1 MARERKTEPK
11 RSKSPSTSFLK
22 SAPAQEMVPRLMVI
36 LSTLFLV
43 VVGLVMVY
51 SSSSITS
58 LVEQGDPLGEAI
70 KQCLFAVIGTAMA
83 VAVAKFVGEDAW
95 RGRIGDLFYWVCMG
109 VLVLTFIFGTVGLGA
124 KRWLIIG
131 PISIQGSEFAKIVF
145 VMMAARFVEEYR
157 QGHLDFR
164 TAAWKGA
171 LFIALPLVVFVLGAQ
186 SDLGTTI
193 ICLVGVGVVVW
204 LGGLSWRATVS
215 VFAIVA
221 VLGII
226 AIVAFP
232 YRMQRLM
239 NFSDPW
245 ADAQNTGY
253 QLVHS
258 FKALASGG
266 LLGVGVGNSY
276 EKLLYLPE
284 AETDFI
290 FAIVGEEMG
299 LLGSFLVI
307 AAFMVFL
314 VGGFTIAKQARSTF
328 MSLFAA
334 GLTVMIVF
342 QAFLNISCVVGLAPT
357 TGKPLPFISSGGSSL
372 LSSLLLVGV
381 LLSISYSSSNE
392 GEYRQRRDNL
402 RVVSAERREEYRE
415 QRPDG
420 HRAGARDRRHDGH
433 RGERRPGSS
442 NGYSGRGS
450 GLRISQRLDS
460 GVSSV
465 LQPVQAGRP
474 ATQATYARQVRAQRR

>member
-1 MARERKTEPK
+1 
-11 RSKSPSTSFLK
+11 
-22 SAPAQEMVPRLMVI
+22 
-36 LSTLFLV
+36 
-43 VVGLVMVY
+43 
-51 SSSSITS
+51 
-58 LVEQGDPLGEAI
+58 
-70 KQCLFAVIGTAMA
+70 
-83 VAVAKFVGEDAW
+83 
-95 RGRIGDLFYWVCMG
+95 
-109 VLVLTFIFGTVGLGA
+109 
-124 KRWLIIG
+124 
-131 PISIQGSEFAKIVF
+131 
-145 VMMAARFVEEYR
+145 
-157 QGHLDFR
+157 
-164 TAAWKGA
+164 
-171 LFIALPLVVFVLGAQ
+171 
-186 SDLGTTI
+186 
-193 ICLVGVGVVVW
+193 
-204 LGGLSWRATVS
+204 
-215 VFAIVA
+215 
-221 VLGII
+221 
-226 AIVAFP
+226 
-232 YRMQRLM
+232 
-239 NFSDPW
+239 
-245 ADAQNTGY
+245 
-253 QLVHS
+253 
-258 FKALASGG
+258 
-266 LLGVGVGNSY
+266 
-276 EKLLYLPE
+276 
-284 AETDFI
+284 
-290 FAIVGEEMG
+290 MG

-402 RVVSAERREEYRE
+402 RVVSAERREEHRE

-460 GVSSV
+460 GVISV

>member
-1 MARERKTEPK
+1 
-11 RSKSPSTSFLK
+11 
-22 SAPAQEMVPRLMVI
+22 MVPRLMVI

-95 RGRIGDLFYWVCMG
+95 RGRIGDLFYWVCIG

-164 TAAWKGA
+164 TAAWKGG

-193 ICLVGVGVVVW
+193 ICLVGVGIVVW

-402 RVVSAERREEYRE
+402 RVVSAERREECHE

-450 GLRISQRLDS
+450 GLRISQRLDG
-460 GVSSV
+460 GVISV